1 MATSTL
7 TVKRPIF
14 MRLGKFKSTAI
25 TLVDS
30 NQYAAKRHHYS
41 SWPFSIYFT
50 RNTSSLSP
58 PSLSPSLPPSLP
70 LPPFLPSSPPLPS
83 TVLYELLTRQFP
95 FSVDKLGFPLD
106 AKEVIFRVGRGERQ
120 EFHSREVP
128 KKFKV
133 RSTFLYCGERT
144 MY

>member
-30 NQYAAKRHHYS
+30 NQYAAKHDYYG
-41 SWPFSIYFT
+41 SWPFSIYFILQET
-50 RNTSSLSP
+50 L
-58 PSLSPSLPPSLP
+58 PSLPPSL
-70 LPPFLPSSPPLPS
+70 PLPS

-133 RSTFLYCGERT
+133 RSTFIYCGERT

>member
-30 NQYAAKRHHYS
+30 NQYAAKHDYYS
-41 SWPFSIYFT
+41 SWPFSFILQET
-50 RNTSSLSP
+50 LP
-58 PSLSPSLPPSLP
+58 PSLPPSL
-70 LPPFLPSSPPLPS
+70 PLPS

-133 RSTFLYCGERT
+133 RSTFLYCGERI